1 MWNPL
6 ATRVRELFYEQ
17 KKYLPLFLS
26 LISSLLIEHTQHI
39 ESAFCK
45 LIKIDF
51 PHFLFSL
58 LLCLSVWKL
67 CSEDIF
73 SSPSTASFIIIFS
86 LCTSTY
92 THTQQCAIVTFFYP
106 FRLYFILS
114 RATMNIEPFTTVVFF
129 TMIFPLALS
138 HSLSKYSAAARER
151 TTGELK
157 CIHFH
162 VYVWER
168 KTFSAFFFFF
178 FFFLPPI
185 TSFFLSTSIS
195 NIGKIW
201 IYFSERVRE
210 KKLSI
215 FSYHHNYA

>member
-1 MWNPL
+1 MKSL
-6 ATRVRELFYEQ
+6 SDTSTRTFLWT

-92 THTQQCAIVTFFYP
+92 THTAVCYSYFFLSFSTLFYP
-106 FRLYFILS
+106 FKSDDEHRTIHYGSFFHNDFSS
-114 RATMNIEPFTTVVFF
+114 R
-129 TMIFPLALS
+129 
-138 HSLSKYSAAARER
+138 SLSLSFKIFRRCSWKNNGGVEMYTFSC
-151 TTGELK
+151 L
-157 CIHFH
+157 C
-162 VYVWER
+162 VR
-168 KTFSAFFFFF
+168 KTNFFSFFFSSCSS
-178 FFFLPPI
+178 
-185 TSFFLSTSIS
+185 SFFCLP
-195 NIGKIW
+195 
-201 IYFSERVRE
+201 
-210 KKLSI
+210 
-215 FSYHHNYA
+215 